1 MTAASLSQIPLGAPG
16 EIAFAGV
23 LAAVAVA
30 QGDRGGRLV
39 ARCCGA
45 RPLPDG
51 AVRDHLGRRLPA
63 YMIPSAFHWRD
74 DLPLTANGKV
84 DRQALAALGRELEP
98 TGPLVICDAT
108 ASPAGEPPRT
118 PPEARLAARATVLGT
133 PQHRIGRRD
142 HFFDDAGGTSHTAL
156 RLAIR
161 LDRTVSLK
169 VLIRHPVLAAWPA
182 CSTPA
187 WR

>member
-1 MTAASLSQIPLGAPG
+1 MTAANLSQVPLRAPG

-23 LAAVAVA
+23 AAVVAVA
-30 QGDRGGRLV
+30 PGDRGGRLV

-51 AVRDHLGRRLPA
+51 AVRDRLGRRLPA

-74 DLPLTANGKV
+74 ELPLTANGKV
-84 DRQALAALGRELEP
+84 DRQALAALGRKLEP

-118 PPEARLAARATVLGT
+118 PTEARLAAARATALGT

-142 HFFDDAGGTSHTAL
+142 HSFDDAGGTSHTAL
-156 RLAIR
+156 PWLAC
-161 LDRTVSLK
+161 
-169 VLIRHPVLAAWPA
+169 P
-182 CSTPA
+182 TPA